1 MREEPLDVLL
11 REGLE
16 GVLHPPEEQEDWDMT
31 PTRLALRC
39 AASDRRQLDG

>member
-16 GVLHPPEEQEDWDMT
+16 DVIRPPEEQEDWDIA
-31 PTRLALRC
+31 PIRLALRG
-39 AASDRRQLDG
+39 AVLDW